1 MNNAISVMRRPRR
14 AWPPATRT
22 AATLVAAAALALQAA
37 ACGSSPSSS
46 GGPSSPPAGGGPSAY
61 LSHQLTFARC
71 VRSHGV
77 PKFPDPDSRG
87 VFPKTAIPGVS
98 VSRLRSAEDAC
109 QNLAPAG
116 QPPLTAQD
124 QQDYLKAATCMR
136 SHGITN
142 FPDPAFSGGGVHLS
156 VPSSIDTSSQLFNRA
171 RQTCEKLIPAG
182 LPYSGSESG
191 G

>member
-1 MNNAISVMRRPRR
+1 MMNNGIRVMRRPR
-14 AWPPATRT
+14 PPATRT
-22 AATLVAAAALALQAA
+22 AAAVVAAAAVALLAA

-46 GGPSSPPAGGGPSAY
+46 GGPSSPPAGGGSSAY

-77 PKFPDPDSRG
+77 PNFPDPDSRG

-98 VSRLRSAEDAC
+98 VSRLRAAEDAC

-142 FPDPAFSGGGVHLS
+142 FPDPTFSGGGVHLS
-156 VPSSIDTSSQLFNRA
+156 IPASIDTSSQLFNQA
-171 RQTCEKLIPAG
+171 RQTCEKFIPAG
-182 LPYSGSESG
+182 LPYSGSQSG